1 MASPGLVTSAT
12 NPGPVRGGAT
22 VVIEDSLPD
31 TPQPPQAPAPWWRDP
46 WKVGVAAL
54 AGALLLTLLMPRRD

>member
-12 NPGPVRGGAT
+12 NPGPVRGSA
-22 VVIEDSLPD
+22 VVEITDSLPD
-31 TPQPPQAPAPWWRDP
+31 APPATPPPAPWWRDP

-54 AGALLLTLLMPRRD
+54 AGALLLTLLMPRRN